1 MNKQNFVK
9 RLSTNTGA
17 SQAQSKEFLDAF
29 LDTVTEVL
37 AEGEDIT
44 FVGFGKFSVV
54 ERAER
59 VGRNPQT
66 NEEILIPARLAPR
79 FKAGKSLKDSVN
91 ES

>member
-37 AEGEDIT
+37 AEGDDIT

>member
-17 SQAQSKEFLDAF
+17 SQAQSKEFLDIF

-37 AEGEDIT
+37 AEGEDVN

-54 ERAER
+54 KRAER
-59 VGRNPQT
+59 MGRNPQT
-66 NEEILIPARLAPR
+66 GEEILIQSKLAPK
-79 FKAGKSLKDSVN
+79 FTAGKTLKNAVN

>member
-1 MNKQNFVK
+1 MNKQEFVK
-9 RLSTNTGA
+9 RLAVNTGA

-37 AEGEDIT
+37 AEGEDVN

-54 ERAER
+54 ERAGR

-66 NEEILIPARLAPR
+66 GEELVIPSKLAPK
-79 FKAGKSLKDSVN
+79 FTAGATLKKAVN

>member
-17 SQAQSKEFLDAF
+17 SQAQSKEFLDIF

-37 AEGEDIT
+37 AEGEDVN
-44 FVGFGKFSVV
+44 FVGFGKFSVA

-59 VGRNPQT
+59 KGRNPQDGS
-66 NEEILIPARLAPR
+66 EIILPASKLPK
-79 FKAGKSLKDSVN
+79 FKAGKSLKDAVN